1 MAAAKIG
8 VFDDLVHMTKQ
19 PLQPV
24 IRRLRKII
32 VEIDADA
39 CEVVRLGDRA
49 ATYGLGPK
57 KMSEGYVYLL
67 PHASW
72 VNLGFY
78 KGADLKDP
86 KNLMEGTGAKMRHVK
101 IRSMEDADQPGIHAL
116 IKEALK
122 ERRKALGR

>member
-1 MAAAKIG
+1 MAEAKLG
-8 VFDDLVHMTKQ
+8 DFDDLVDLTER
-19 PLQPV
+19 PLRPV
-24 IRRLRKII
+24 IRRRREII
-32 VEIDADA
+32 VEIDAEA

-67 PHASW
+67 PHKSW

-86 KNLMEGTGAKMRHVK
+86 KNLLEGTGAKMRHVK
-101 IRSMEDADQPGIHAL
+101 IRSIEDANRPSIQAL
-116 IKEALK
+116 VKEALK
-122 ERRKALGR
+122 ERRTALRR